1 MIMPIVRF
9 AFRTVL
15 PVLMLGIAAV
25 VLGAQEIQG
34 LPEVSAQAQQTL
46 RPYWHVFAA
55 YTIVVVL
62 TGGWTLSIARR
73 LRAIEDRLV
82 D

>member
-1 MIMPIVRF
+1 MPD
-9 AFRTVL
+9 
-15 PVLMLGIAAV
+15 
-25 VLGAQEIQG
+25 
-34 LPEVSAQAQQTL
+34 VSAQAQQSL

-73 LRAIEDRLV
+73 LRNIEDRLA